1 MKYYLVG
8 IKGSGMA
15 ALAHILYDDG
25 HTIQGMDTDQ
35 DVFTEKML
43 MAKDI
48 SIDSLSFRNFGWVDL
63 FIIGHNFMHSAV
75 HQYLMDHH
83 YKWMEYHDFVSYYA
97 SHKTAIAVSGTHG
110 KTTTVGMLALT
121 LQSFVP
127 TSMLRGD
134 GVGCGGLEKE
144 YFVFEACEYKNHFHR
159 YHPDTILLTN
169 IDYDHTDFF
178 PNVKEYEKSFNEYV
192 KNAKEVY
199 INYEDRHKI
208 SHDHVVTYGIDARAD
223 YACVDAV
230 QEERGIKGTLQFQQ
244 QSFSFFLPF
253 FGEHNLMHALAVFA
267 YCHEHGFNLQKANEA
282 LAKFSGVKRRMMQKI
297 INDDV
302 FIDDYAHHPKEIEAT
317 LKAVRLMY
325 PSRKVIVFF
334 KPDRYSRLIS
344 FQEDFIHAL
353 HQADQSY
360 VLPLYEDSNGCHDS
374 HMLCLDDTIRYL
386 ADEKDL
392 QDEKFNEN
400 KMIFLFMSSKKMDNW
415 IDMIVKKRESKY

>member
-15 ALAHILYDDG
+15 ALANILYDDG

-43 MAKDI
+43 ISKDI
-48 SIDSLSFRNFGWVDL
+48 SIDPLSFRNFGWVDL
-63 FIIGHNFMHSAV
+63 FIIGHNFMHSEV
-75 HQYLMDHH
+75 HQYLVNHH

-97 SHKTAIAVSGTHG
+97 SHKTSIAISGTHG
-110 KTTTVGMLALT
+110 KTTTVGMLAET
-121 LQSFVP
+121 LRSFVP
-127 TSMLRGD
+127 VSMLRGD
-134 GVGCGGLEKE
+134 GVGWGGAEKE
-144 YFVFEACEYKNHFHR
+144 CFIFEACEYKNHFLR
-159 YHPDTILLTN
+159 YHPDTIFITN

-178 PNVKEYEKSFNEYV
+178 RTVKEYEKSFNEYV
-192 KNAKEVY
+192 KNAKEIF
-199 INYEDRHKI
+199 INYEDRAKI
-208 SHDHVVTYGIDARAD
+208 AHDHIITYGLDSRAD
-223 YACVDAV
+223 YSCIDSS
-230 QEERGIKGTLQFQQ
+230 QDEKGIKGTLCFQNG
-244 QSFSFFLPF
+244 SFAFDFPF
-253 FGEHNLMHALAVFA
+253 YGEHNLKHALAVLA
-267 YCHEHGFNLQKANEA
+267 YCHEHGFDLNKAA
-282 LAKFSGVKRRMMQKI
+282 ASLAKFSGVKRRMVQKI

-317 LKAVRLMY
+317 LKAIRLMY
-325 PSRKVIVFF
+325 PSQKVIIFF

-360 VLPLYEDSNGCHDS
+360 VLPLYEDVNGYHTS
-374 HMLCLDDTIRYL
+374 QILCQDDTIRYL
-386 ADEKDL
+386 ADENDL